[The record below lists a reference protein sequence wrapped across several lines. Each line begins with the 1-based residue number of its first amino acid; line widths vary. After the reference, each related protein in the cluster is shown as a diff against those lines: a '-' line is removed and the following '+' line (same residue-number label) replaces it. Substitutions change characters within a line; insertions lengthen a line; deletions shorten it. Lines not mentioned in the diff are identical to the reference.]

1 MSVEKSVRALFKAQ
15 ENTNRRGGLA
25 ADLMDQSNY
34 LRQAFPV
41 EHQLLPRG
49 QKKGRELDADPLQ
62 SLRDVGYHLYDG
74 YHGPGAYSM
83 FLFDQ
88 GGFYW
93 DTGCC
98 KLIAEGKIALK
109 HSEIDHFTEG
119 GVVFKDG
126 TGQEADIVV
135 FATGYMNSK
144 SAIQALVGDDM
155 AKKCNER
162 WEKANAFFIGPEGE
176 SLINYCTLPQ
186 KGLYSMFHQFSF
198 RRFHSARLAL
208 RIKAG
213 ELGIDVTPYGN
224 KPVGASKY
232 HSWAPATPVEIIIL
246 RTLIYFLVEKE
257 YLVKFMSIS

>member
-49 QKKGRELDADPLQ
+49 QKKARELDADLLQ
-62 SLRDVGYHLYDG
+62 SLRD
-74 YHGPGAYSM
+74 
-83 FLFDQ
+83 
-88 GGFYW
+88 GGSYW

-98 KLIAEGKIALK
+98 KLIAEGNIALK

-119 GVVFKDG
+119 GMVFKDG

-162 WEKANAFFIGPEGE
+162 WEKGNAFFIGPEGE
-176 SLINYCTLPQ
+176 SLINYCTPPQ

-224 KPVGASKY
+224 KPVGDSKY